1 VRESFARARRLAP
14 LQTLHRGA
22 GPVGSA
28 PIVAQ
33 PQVSALAASGTSA
46 VFLVLTVDPSEAA
59 AARVRDVCANMPA
72 FVRSVG
78 RRDPSGGLS
87 CVVAIGAE
95 AWERIAP
102 GRTRPAQLHAFVALT
117 DGPRSAPAT
126 PGDLLFHIRANRRD
140 FCHELS
146 RIVIDKLGDAI
157 QVIDETHGFAY
168 MDNRD
173 LIGFVDG
180 TENPEGD
187 DRSLWTVVGDED
199 PENAGGSYVT
209 VQRYVTDFEKWDAL
223 PTEEQE
229 NAIGRTK
236 ADDIE
241 LDDAPPS
248 AHKERTTIERGGEEH
263 KIVRHN
269 MAWGSTRESGTY
281 FIGYARDLSV
291 TEEMLKRMFV
301 AAADGVYDR
310 LVDFSRPVTGTNF
323 FAPSLE
329 VLEALA
335 GPPVQAAAD
344 SPTAAVPSE
353 STLGIGSL
361 RSVR

>member
-1 VRESFARARRLAP
+1 MA
-14 LQTLHRGA
+14 H
-22 GPVGSA
+22 
-28 PIVAQ
+28 
-33 PQVSALAASGTSA
+33 PQVSPLAFSGTSA
-46 VFLVLTVDPSEAA
+46 VFLVLTVSPSEDA

-78 RRDPSGGLS
+78 RRDSGGGLS
-87 CVVAIGAE
+87 CVVGIGAD
-95 AWERIAP
+95 AWERLAP
-102 GRTRPAQLHAFVALT
+102 GTPRPAQLHAFRALT
-117 DGPRSAPAT
+117 DGPRTAPAT

-146 RIVIDKLGDAI
+146 RIVMDKLGDAV
-157 QVIDETHGFAY
+157 QVVDETHGFAY

-180 TENPEGD
+180 TENPAGD
-187 DRSLWTVVGDED
+187 ERNLWTVVGDEE
-199 PENAGGSYVT
+199 PANAGGSYVT
-209 VQRYVTDFEKWDAL
+209 VQRYVTDFAKWGAL

-229 NAIGRTK
+229 KAIGRTK

-241 LDDAPPS
+241 LDDTVSPPS
-248 AHKERTTIERGGEEH
+248 AHKERTTIVRGGEEH
-263 KIVRHN
+263 KILRHN
-269 MAWGSTRESGTY
+269 MAWGSTAESGTY

-291 TEEMLKRMFV
+291 TEDMLQRMFV
-301 AAADGVYDR
+301 ADADGVYDR
-310 LVDFSRPVTGTNF
+310 LVDFSIPVTGTNF

-335 GPPVQAAAD
+335 DQPVQAAAD
-344 SPTAAVPSE
+344 SPTAATPSDG
-353 STLGIGSL
+353 TLAIGSL

>member
-1 VRESFARARRLAP
+1 MAE
-14 LQTLHRGA
+14 
-22 GPVGSA
+22 
-28 PIVAQ
+28 
-33 PQVSALAASGTSA
+33 PQVSPLAASGTSA
-46 VFLVLTVDPSEAA
+46 VFLVLTVSSTEDA

-78 RRDPSGGLS
+78 RRDSSGGLS
-87 CVVAIGAE
+87 CVVAIGAD
-95 AWERIAP
+95 AWERLAP
-102 GRTRPAQLHAFVALT
+102 GTIRPAQLHAFRALT
-117 DGPRSAPAT
+117 DGPRTAPAT

-146 RIVIDKLGDAI
+146 RIVIDKLGDAV
-157 QVIDETHGFAY
+157 QVVDETHGFAY

-187 DRSLWTVVGDED
+187 TRNLWTVVGDEEPD
-199 PENAGGSYVT
+199 NAGGSYVT
-209 VQRYVTDFEKWDAL
+209 VQRYVTDFAKWGAL
-223 PTEEQE
+223 PTEEKE
-229 NAIGRTK
+229 DAIGRTK

-241 LDDAPPS
+241 LDDAVCPPS
-248 AHKERTTIERGGEEH
+248 AHKARTTIVRDGEEQ

-269 MAWGSTRESGTY
+269 MAWGSTAESGTY
-281 FIGYARDLSV
+281 FISYARDLSV
-291 TEEMLKRMFV
+291 TEEMLQRMFV
-301 AAADGVYDR
+301 ADADGVYDR

-329 VLEALA
+329 VLSALVDPPAEAA
-335 GPPVQAAAD
+335 GD
-344 SPTAAVPSE
+344 SPTAAPPSDG
-353 STLGIGSL
+353 TLGIGSL

>member
-1 VRESFARARRLAP
+1 MAE
-14 LQTLHRGA
+14 
-22 GPVGSA
+22 
-28 PIVAQ
+28 
-33 PQVSALAASGTSA
+33 PQVSALASSGTTA
-46 VFLVLTVDPSEAA
+46 VFLVLTVSPSEDAA
-59 AARVRDVCANMPA
+59 AHVRDVCANMPA

-78 RRDPSGGLS
+78 RRDSSGGLS
-87 CVVAIGAE
+87 CVVAIGAD
-95 AWERIAP
+95 AWERLAP
-102 GRTRPAQLHAFVALT
+102 GRTRPAQLHAFRALT
-117 DGPRSAPAT
+117 DGPRTAPAT
-126 PGDLLFHIRANRRD
+126 PGALLLHIRANRRD

-146 RIVIDKLGDAI
+146 RIVIDKLGDAV
-157 QVIDETHGFAY
+157 QVVDETHGFVY

-180 TENPEGD
+180 TENPEGKA
-187 DRSLWTVVGDED
+187 RKLWTVVGDED

-209 VQRYVTDFEKWDAL
+209 VQRYVTDFTSWDAL

-236 ADDIE
+236 ADDVE
-241 LDDAPPS
+241 LDDAACPPS
-248 AHKERTTIERGGEEH
+248 AHKERTTIVRDGEEH
-263 KIVRHN
+263 KILRHN
-269 MAWGSTRESGTY
+269 MAWGSTVESGTY

-291 TEEMLKRMFV
+291 TEDMLQRMFV
-301 AAADGVYDR
+301 ADGDGVYDR

-335 GPPVQAAAD
+335 GPPAEAAAD
-344 SPTAAVPSE
+344 SPTAAPPSDG
-353 STLGIGSL
+353 TLGLGSL

>member
-1 VRESFARARRLAP
+1 M
-14 LQTLHRGA
+14 A
-22 GPVGSA
+22 G
-28 PIVAQ
+28 
-33 PQVSALAASGTSA
+33 PQVSPLAFSGTSA
-46 VFLVLTVDPSEAA
+46 VFLVLTVSPSEDA

-78 RRDPSGGLS
+78 RRDSGGGLS
-87 CVVAIGAE
+87 CVVAIGAD
-95 AWERIAP
+95 AWERLAP
-102 GRTRPAQLHAFVALT
+102 GKIRPAQLHAFRALT
-117 DGPRSAPAT
+117 DGPRTAPAT

-146 RIVIDKLGDAI
+146 RIVIDKLGDAV
-157 QVIDETHGFAY
+157 QVVDETHGFAY

-187 DRSLWTVVGDED
+187 ARNLWTVVGDEEPD
-199 PENAGGSYVT
+199 NAGGSYVT
-209 VQRYVTDFEKWDAL
+209 VQRYVTDFAKWGAL

-229 NAIGRTK
+229 KAIGRTK

-241 LDDAPPS
+241 LDDTVSPPS
-248 AHKERTTIERGGEEH
+248 AHKERTTIVRDGEEH
-263 KIVRHN
+263 KILRHN
-269 MAWGSTRESGTY
+269 MAWGSTAESGTY

-291 TEEMLKRMFV
+291 TEEMLQRMFV
-301 AAADGVYDR
+301 ADADGVYDR

-335 GPPVQAAAD
+335 DQPVQAAAD
-344 SPTAAVPSE
+344 SPTATTPPDG
-353 STLGIGSL
+353 TLGIGSL